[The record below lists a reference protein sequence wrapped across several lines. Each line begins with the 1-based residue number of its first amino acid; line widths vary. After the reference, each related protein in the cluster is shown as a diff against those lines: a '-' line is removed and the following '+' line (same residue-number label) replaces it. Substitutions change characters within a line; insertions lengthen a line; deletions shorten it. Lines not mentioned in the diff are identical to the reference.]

1 MYMLPEGS
9 RAIAVPVSTPFPA
22 KVSVKRRL
30 PEGSSFETKTSVP
43 APKLVD
49 EFRVT
54 VPRGGELAASD
65 DVRVARGVGGDGG
78 DDVGIRIAER
88 GGELP
93 GERNSSDREKKEESH
108 ALF

>member
-1 MYMLPEGS
+1 LTG
-9 RAIAVPVSTPFPA
+9 A
-22 KVSVKRRL
+22 
-30 PEGSSFETKTSVP
+30 
-43 APKLVD
+43 
-49 EFRVT
+49 
-54 VPRGGELAASD
+54 D

-93 GERNSSDREKKEESH
+93 CERNSSDKEKKEESH